1 MQIRYNLPALIS
13 KKLLQEKVFA
23 GSLKKITSCTQ
34 AIQEVLIIHSYY
46 LFVLTALA
54 AAILPGADFAVVTK
68 NTLALGRKGGQA
80 TALGIA
86 SGLMFHSTA
95 AVLGLSV
102 IIAKSAFLFG
112 LVKYAGAAY
121 LFYIGMTTL
130 LSRLQGNI
138 SPAISDEPAK
148 VPAGEH
154 SYKTCFAQGTLT
166 NILNP
171 KAAIFYMTLLP
182 QFVDPAKD
190 SYLQLAIL
198 GLTSVIIV
206 LAWFLFLAGALDYV
220 RVWFGK
226 PIFRGVF
233 QRLTGLILISFGV
246 RLALEKQ

>member
-1 MQIRYNLPALIS
+1 M
-13 KKLLQEKVFA
+13 LLQE
-23 GSLKKITSCTQ
+23 
-34 AIQEVLIIHSYY
+34 VLLMNSYY

-54 AAILPGADFAVVTK
+54 AAILPGADFAMVTK

-86 SGLMFHSTA
+86 SGLMVHSTA

-121 LFYIGMTTL
+121 LFYIGITTL
-130 LSRLQGNI
+130 LSRVQGDI
-138 SPAISDEPAK
+138 TPASSDTTAK
-148 VPAGEH
+148 APDSE
-154 SYKTCFAQGTLT
+154 YNFKTCFAQGALT
-166 NILNP
+166 NTLNP

-182 QFVDPAKD
+182 QFVDPTKD

-206 LAWFLFLAGALDYV
+206 LIWFLFLAGALDYI
-220 RVWFGK
+220 RVWFSK
-226 PIFRGVF
+226 PMFKSVF
-233 QRLTGLILISFGV
+233 QRLTGLVLISFGV
-246 RLALEKQ
+246 KLALEKQ

>member
-1 MQIRYNLPALIS
+1 MN
-13 KKLLQEKVFA
+13 
-23 GSLKKITSCTQ
+23 
-34 AIQEVLIIHSYY
+34 SYY

-54 AAILPGADFAVVTK
+54 AAILPGADFAMVTK

-86 SGLMFHSTA
+86 SGLMVHSTA

-121 LFYIGMTTL
+121 LFYIGITTL
-130 LSRLQGNI
+130 LSRVQGDI
-138 SPAISDEPAK
+138 TPASSDTTAK
-148 VPAGEH
+148 APDSE
-154 SYKTCFAQGTLT
+154 YNFKTCFAQGALT
-166 NILNP
+166 NTLNP

-182 QFVDPAKD
+182 QFVDPTKD

-206 LAWFLFLAGALDYV
+206 LIWFLFLAGALDYI
-220 RVWFGK
+220 RVWFSK
-226 PIFRGVF
+226 PMFKSVF
-233 QRLTGLILISFGV
+233 QRLTGLVLISFGV
-246 RLALEKQ
+246 KLALEKQ